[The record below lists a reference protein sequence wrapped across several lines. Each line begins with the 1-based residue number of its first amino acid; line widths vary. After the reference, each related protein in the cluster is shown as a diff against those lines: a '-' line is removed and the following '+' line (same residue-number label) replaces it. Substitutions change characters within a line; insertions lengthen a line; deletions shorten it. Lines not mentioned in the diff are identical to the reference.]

1 MMSVNP
7 GWFMIAAFGLIMIS
21 GFFKGSPR
29 VVMLFAGFVAGILGG
44 FVTVYPSLQAGEKQE
59 G

>member
-1 MMSVNP
+1 MMNINP
-7 GWFMIAAFGLIMIS
+7 GWFLMGAFMLIMLS

-44 FVTVYPSLQAGEKQE
+44 LVMAWPSLQAGETQE

>member
-1 MMSVNP
+1 MMNINP
-7 GWFMIAAFGLIMIS
+7 GWFLIAAFGLIMIS

-44 FVTVYPSLQAGEKQE
+44 LVTVYPSLQAGSTE
-59 G
+59 GE